1 MVNPQPSIL
10 GQQPVQTMGPA
21 AHQYNVTPYA
31 SGLEQPMIP
40 PQPSAGWASAV
51 PALPQS
57 MPVQMINHHPYM
69 PSASMPQMTPG
80 MMQMPG
86 QGGVPPP
93 AGTVPPYRPNQ
104 M

>member
-1 MVNPQPSIL
+1 MVNPRPSVL

-31 SGLEQPMIP
+31 PGLEQPMMP
-40 PQPSAGWASAV
+40 PQPSAGWASGV
-51 PALPQS
+51 PAVPQS
-57 MPVQMINHHPYM
+57 MPVQMTNHPYM
-69 PSASMPQMTPG
+69 PPASMPQMTPG

-86 QGGVPPP
+86 HSGAPP
-93 AGTVPPYRPNQ
+93 AGRVPPYRPNQ